1 MSTPNDDRSQQV
13 QRIVE
18 QLTDQGYESGDHTED
33 QWAFLID
40 PGWQAENP
48 DEGVPLNVIVG
59 GWLASADGIVSQ
71 FYPNPDYEPTT
82 PGSPTDPVD
91 ATLQLVT
98 RGESTSEMLFAVIKE
113 STFAV
118 ALDEHEAPIVAP
130 SPDDVPSLLVTTAP
144 FHQTRVRAEH
154 WRDVTGTELADLLAE
169 QGVDL
174 LLNPG
179 APASIR
185 LLGEAF
191 ARNVSGE

>member
-1 MSTPNDDRSQQV
+1 MSTPKDDRSEQV
-13 QRIVE
+13 ARIVE
-18 QLTDQGYESGDHTED
+18 QLTAQGYESPEQAGD
-33 QWAFLID
+33 QWAFLVD

-48 DEGVPLNVIVG
+48 DQGVPLNAIVG
-59 GWLASADGIVSQ
+59 GWLASAGGTVSR
-71 FYPNPDYEPTT
+71 FHPNPDYEPTT

-91 ATLQLVT
+91 ATLRLVT
-98 RGESTSEMLFAVIKE
+98 RGESTSEMLFAVIRE

-118 ALDEHEAPIVAP
+118 ALDEQETPIVAP
-130 SPDDVPSLLVTTAP
+130 SPDNVPSLLVTTAP
-144 FHQTRVRAEH
+144 CHQVRVRAEH
-154 WRDVTGTELADLLAE
+154 WRDVTGTELADLLAA

-191 ARNVSGE
+191 ARNVNGE